1 VRREMVWV
9 KTEGF
14 QGWACSECAWKF
26 NPLGVLTGGSIDD
39 MKQNYE
45 RERDREFAS
54 HLCAGHPRM
63 QKLSASRGSS
73 LK

>member
-1 VRREMVWV
+1 MRREMVWV
-9 KTEGF
+9 ETEGF

-26 NPLGVLTGGSIDD
+26 KPSGVLTGSSIDE

-54 HLCAGHPRM
+54 HLCAVHPRM
-63 QKLSASRGSS
+63 QKLSASRG
-73 LK
+73 